1 MLKKIICLL
10 SLSLILCNIP
20 IIQCINAEN
29 SQKNNIDY
37 KSENIEYSF
46 YSE

>member
-29 SQKNNIDY
+29 SQKITLII
-37 KSENIEYSF
+37 KVKI
-46 YSE
+46 